1 MSNAYKILQEFATH
15 PQFESE
21 SLEETIGFISDNYY
35 QALEI
40 YRVIVQQTKEAEKQR
55 NAAHNELQMLRD
67 DDAKRQKSGKIL
79 SEDDE
84 NENVKRKEYLSELR
98 EKEFDIM
105 YNGKP
110 LPHTQLTHIIINH
123 MGTFE
128 VLHKI
133 DRKGRKKVGY
143 VSSKVLS
150 IALWPM
156 KKMMGLTAKHTDSL
170 DTEKFLK
177 QNLKGIKA
185 APEKLRKKIVNV

>member
-1 MSNAYKILQEFATH
+1 MSNVYKILQEFIN
-15 PQFESE
+15 PQFEDE
-21 SLEETIGFISDNYY
+21 SLEETIGFVSDNYY

-55 NAAHNELQMLRD
+55 KDAHNELQLLRD
-67 DDAKRQKSGKIL
+67 EDVKRQKSGKIL
-79 SEDDE
+79 SEADE

-110 LPHTQLTHIIINH
+110 LPHTQLTHIIVKY
-123 MGTFE
+123 MWVF
-128 VLHKI
+128 KI
-133 DRKGRKKVGY
+133 LEKMDRKGRKKVGY

-156 KKMMGLTAKHTDSL
+156 RKMMELYAKDTDSL
-170 DTEKFLK
+170 YTERFLK
-177 QNLKGIKA
+177 QELKGIKA

>member
-1 MSNAYKILQEFATH
+1 MSNTYKILQEFTN

-21 SLEETIGFISDNYY
+21 NLEGTVGFVLDNYY

-55 NAAHNELQMLRD
+55 KDAHNELQMLRD

-110 LPHTQLTHIIINH
+110 LPHTQLTHMIINH

-150 IALWPM
+150 IVLWPM
-156 KKMMGLTAKHTDSL
+156 KKMMEATAKYTDSL
-170 DTEKFLK
+170 YTEKFLK
-177 QNLKGIKA
+177 QKLKGIKA